1 MLRHQSRSASEGAH
15 KEEAN
20 KRIRILYAGDSWFTA
35 TSLSV
40 ASSFSYDLR
49 GASVDNSAEKIL
61 ELWRR
66 NPRYE
71 VSYIAGW
78 DVVSKFPETPEAL
91 SQYHVLILSDIDSD
105 SIVLYPVERSTRV
118 PMGPNRL
125 KAIREYVRRGGSL
138 LMIGGYFSFVGRQN
152 AGNYRGTPVEEV
164 LPVDCLAVNDDRV
177 ETPEGVQAKALVR
190 AHPILRGIRL
200 GPELMFSGY
209 NKVKVKGNAKVL
221 AVIKET
227 GDPLIAVGRYGKGR
241 TMAFTSDIAPHWGAG
256 FQTWSFAGQFLDQTL
271 EWLAAR

>member
-1 MLRHQSRSASEGAH
+1 MAT
-15 KEEAN
+15 KN
-20 KRIRILYAGDSWFTA
+20 NRIRILYAGDSWLTA
-35 TSLSV
+35 ATWS
-40 ASSFSYDLR
+40 AGSSFSYDFR
-49 GASVDNSAEKIL
+49 GTSVEYSAEKIL
-61 ELWRR
+61 EEWRR

-71 VSYIAGW
+71 VTYMAGW
-78 DVVSKFPETPEAL
+78 DVVSKFPETTEAL
-91 SQYHVLILSDIDSD
+91 GRHDVLILSDLDSD
-105 SIVLYPVERSTRV
+105 SIVLYPNDRATRV

-125 KAIREYVRRGGSL
+125 KVIRDYVRRGGAL

-164 LPVDCLAVNDDRV
+164 LPVNCLAVNDDRV
-177 ETPEGVQAKALVR
+177 EAPEGVQAKALDQK
-190 AHPILRGIRL
+190 HPILRGIRF

-209 NKVKVKGNAKVL
+209 NRVKAKRNAKVL

-241 TMAFTSDIAPHWGAG
+241 TMVFTSDIAPHWGAG
-256 FQTWSFAGQFLDQTL
+256 FQTWSLAARFLDQTL